1 MKNRIHSRLVSFA
14 SRMTAEDIPYHVRD
28 DWAELANYI
37 SDELSMEGKDSVS
50 LNEMAQE
57 LDDWADEG
65 GREADRVKD
74 VEDRADE
81 ILLSEKRARL
91 ELN

>member
-50 LNEMAQE
+50 LNE
-57 LDDWADEG
+57 LDDWADEV